1 MKNNKAIF
9 VTGCAGFIGSNF
21 TRQFKKKFPK
31 TAIVGIDD
39 FSSGRKDALSKG
51 IIFYEGSILDSNLV
65 ERIFKK
71 HKLEYVFHFAALP
84 RVSYSVEHPLKTSE
98 VNILG
103 TVLLLEKSKDHGVKR
118 FIYSSSSSVY
128 GDAKFLPTKESENFP
143 DPKSPYAIQKYAG
156 EPFCKVFSDLYN
168 LDTVCLRYFNV
179 YGPGSY
185 GDSPYSTV
193 ISAWLES
200 LFFSKNKKAFI
211 EGDGKQT
218 RDFCYVDN
226 IVDANILAMKAKKRF
241 KGEVFNVSSGK
252 KVNINT
258 VKNLIEKY
266 SNKKLAL
273 KKRPPRKG
281 DIRDN
286 QADISKAI
294 KHLGYSPKINFEN
307 GLKQT
312 MEWFKKRNFLKT

>member
-1 MKNNKAIF
+1 M
-9 VTGCAGFIGSNF
+9 
-21 TRQFKKKFPK
+21 
-31 TAIVGIDD
+31 
-39 FSSGRKDALSKG
+39 
-51 IIFYEGSILDSNLV
+51 
-65 ERIFKK
+65 
-71 HKLEYVFHFAALP
+71 
-84 RVSYSVEHPLKTSE
+84 SYSVEHPLKTSE

-211 EGDGKQT
+211 EGKREAD
-218 RDFCYVDN
+218 
-226 IVDANILAMKAKKRF
+226 KRF
-241 KGEVFNVSSGK
+241 
-252 KVNINT
+252 
-258 VKNLIEKY
+258 L
-266 SNKKLAL
+266 LC
-273 KKRPPRKG
+273 
-281 DIRDN
+281 
-286 QADISKAI
+286 
-294 KHLGYSPKINFEN
+294 
-307 GLKQT
+307 
-312 MEWFKKRNFLKT
+312 